1 MKGAKID
8 RRTGASLVIFG
19 LNKTFL
25 VGRFAGA
32 GVTGS
37 GTGPEKGANPMRM
50 FVTGEWTDKPKKI
63 EVRNSYDNSVVD
75 TVPKGEPSDVE
86 RALGYA
92 EKGAKVMAKLSGYE
106 RWRILRKAADLM
118 AARNAELGQTISKEE
133 GKVIAEG
140 RGEASRAVETMMG
153 SAEEAKRIHG
163 ETVPLDGD
171 PTGGKKL
178 GFTLRVPCGVVAA
191 ISPFNFP
198 LNLVCHKVGP
208 ALAAGNSVIV
218 KPASDT
224 PLSALK
230 LTEILLEAGLP
241 PEGIQCVTGSGGEI
255 GDLLV
260 KDRRVRKVTFT
271 GSREIGERIC
281 HMAGIKKVTMELG
294 SNSPLIIMPD
304 ADLDKVAA
312 AVAVT
317 GYGNAGQT
325 CISTQRVLAAKKVY
339 SDFLDALK
347 PKVEA
352 LTTGNQLDEKSKVGP
367 MVKESEAV
375 RVESWINEAVA
386 GGARLAAG
394 GGRRGAICVPAVVAD
409 VKPDM
414 RISRDE
420 LFGPAVGVT
429 PFDSIEE
436 AIALA
441 NDSVYGLAAGIFTEN
456 VEWAMKFAREAE
468 AGNLH
473 VNWGP
478 QWRVDLMPYGGLKDS
493 GFGKEGPRYAVEEMT
508 ELKMVVFHLNA

>member
-1 MKGAKID
+1 MK
-8 RRTGASLVIFG
+8 IF
-19 LNKTFL
+19 
-25 VGRFAGA
+25 VAGNW
-32 GVTGS
+32 V
-37 GTGPEKGANPMRM
+37 
-50 FVTGEWTDKPKKI
+50 DKPKKI
-63 EVRNSYDNSVVD
+63 EVKNPFDNSVID
-75 TVPKGEPSDVE
+75 SVPKADTGDLEKALDFAE
-86 RALGYA
+86 R
-92 EKGAKVMAKLSGYE
+92 GAKAMAKLSSYD
-106 RWRILRKAADLM
+106 RWKILRRAADLM
-118 AARNAELGQTISKEE
+118 AARNEELGQIISKEE
-133 GKVIAEG
+133 GKIIAEG
-140 RGEASRAVETMMG
+140 RGEANRAVETMMG
-153 SAEEAKRIHG
+153 SAEEAKRLHG
-163 ETVPLDGD
+163 ETVPLDAD
-171 PTGGKKL
+171 PMGSKKL

-191 ISPFNFP
+191 IAPFNFP

-241 PEGIQCVTGSGGEI
+241 PQGIQCITGSGGEI
-255 GDLLV
+255 GDALV
-260 KDRRVRKVTFT
+260 ADRRVRKVTFT
-271 GSREIGERIC
+271 GSREIGDRIC
-281 HMAGIKKVTMELG
+281 RTAGIKKVTMELG
-294 SNSPLIIMPD
+294 SNSPVIVMPD
-304 ADLDKVAA
+304 ADLNKVAA
-312 AVAVT
+312 AIAMT

-339 SDFLDALK
+339 SDFLGVLK

-352 LTTGNQLDEKSKVGP
+352 LTTGNQLDEKSKIGP
-367 MVKESEAV
+367 MVKESEAA
-375 RVESWINEAVA
+375 RVDDWIQEAVA
-386 GGARLAAG
+386 GGARLVAG
-394 GGRRGAICVPAVVAD
+394 GGRRGAFYMPAVVAD
-409 VKPDM
+409 VHPDM

-429 PFDSIEE
+429 PFDTIEE

-473 VNWGP
+473 VNWGS

-508 ELKMVVFHLNA
+508 ELKMVVFHLNS

>member
-1 MKGAKID
+1 MKM
-8 RRTGASLVIFG
+8 
-19 LNKTFL
+19 FL
-25 VGRFAGA
+25 AGQ
-32 GVTGS
+32 
-37 GTGPEKGANPMRM
+37 
-50 FVTGEWTDKPKKI
+50 WTDKPKKI
-63 EVRNSYDNSVVD
+63 EVRNPFDNSVID
-75 TVPKGEPSDVE
+75 AVPKADGADVE
-86 RALGYA
+86 RALAFA
-92 EKGAKVMAKLSGYE
+92 ERGAKVMAKLSSYD
-106 RWRILRKAADLM
+106 RWKILRKAADMM
-118 AARNAELGQTISKEE
+118 AARNEDLGRTISSEE
-133 GKVIAEG
+133 GKVIVEG

-153 SAEEAKRIHG
+153 SAEEAKRLHG
-163 ETVPLDGD
+163 ETVPLDAD

-208 ALAAGNSVIV
+208 ALAAGNTVLV

-241 PEGIQCVTGSGGEI
+241 PEGIQCVTGPGGEV
-255 GDLLV
+255 GDTIV
-260 KDRRVRKVTFT
+260 ADRRVRKVTFT
-271 GSREIGERIC
+271 GSREIGDRIC
-281 HMAGIKKVTMELG
+281 RMAGIKKVTMELG
-294 SNSPLIIMPD
+294 SNSPVIVMPD
-304 ADLDKVAA
+304 ADLDKVASVLA
-312 AVAVT
+312 MT

-325 CISTQRVLAAKKVY
+325 CISTQRVLTAKKVY
-339 SDFLDALK
+339 GDFLVALK
-347 PKVEA
+347 PRVEA
-352 LTTGNQLDEKSKVGP
+352 LATGNQLDEKTKVGP

-375 RVESWINEAVA
+375 RVDSWINEAVA

-394 GGRRGAICVPAVVAD
+394 GGRRGAFYMPAVVAD

-420 LFGPAVGVT
+420 LFGPAVAVT
-429 PFDSIEE
+429 PFETIEE

-473 VNWGP
+473 VNWGS

-508 ELKMVVFHLNA
+508 ELKMVVFHLNS